1 MYDSLE
7 SCLLRIERPKLYL
20 SYSRR
25 MSVKTGRYGLAALF
39 LLCATGAQAQSR
51 PEYIPFAPVSVK
63 GALFRPDVGP
73 APHVG
78 VLVMHRT
85 INSLPHIAN
94 TELSRRGFLV
104 LGMNPRFDNNDFD
117 IQWEDILLDMKSGVQ
132 FLRRQPG
139 ITRVVLLGY
148 SGGGPT
154 MGFYQA
160 VAEKGM
166 SYCQGPAKM
175 STCTAAQAAGLV
187 KADGIV
193 FIDPSPGAAGALRG
207 LNPAITDEARPQ
219 VLDAALDPFNPEN
232 GFVPDRPVTYSEAF
246 RKRYYEG
253 QSARMNRL
261 IADAQ
266 GLVRMMAEGTSAFP
280 DDDVIVIPRAGGASI
295 ASPDPSI
302 DPGTVK
308 PARLLRNDGS
318 VATEIVHSIL
328 PPIRITPDANATFAA
343 ARVSTVRTF
352 LSTAAIRSTNAH
364 DGVDW
369 CSSNTSTPCALE
381 QISVPVLFT
390 ATGAG
395 TLLRDTEVMFEHS
408 ASKDK
413 DFVVVEGLLHALIP
427 CNVCG
432 RPVEQWSNGTRN
444 LFDYIATWINKRF

>member
-1 MYDSLE
+1 
-7 SCLLRIERPKLYL
+7 
-20 SYSRR
+20 
-25 MSVKTGRYGLAALF
+25 MSVKTGRYGAVAACLLLAA
-39 LLCATGAQAQSR
+39 GASAQSR

-117 IQWEDILLDMKSGVQ
+117 LQWEDILLDMKSGVE

-139 ITRVVLLGY
+139 ITKVVLLGY

-160 VAEKGM
+160 VAEKGAA
-166 SYCQGPAKM
+166 YCQGPAKM
-175 STCTAAQAAGLV
+175 SSCTPAQAAGLI

-193 FIDPSPGAAGALRG
+193 FIDPSPGAVGALRG
-207 LNPAITDEARPQ
+207 LNPAITDESRPQ
-219 VLDAALDPFNPEN
+219 VLDPSLDPFNPEN
-232 GFVPDRPVTYSEAF
+232 GFVPDRPVTYSEPF
-246 RKRYYEG
+246 KKRYYEG

-261 IADAQ
+261 IDDAQ
-266 GLVRMMAEGTSAFP
+266 TLMRMMTEGKSAFP
-280 DDDVIVIPRAGGASI
+280 DDDVMVIPRAGGASI
-295 ASPDPSI
+295 ASPDPGI
-302 DPGTVK
+302 DPGTTKPVK
-308 PARLLRNDGS
+308 LLRNNGS
-318 VATEIVHSIL
+318 IATQVVNSIL
-328 PPIRITPDANATFAA
+328 PPIKINPDANATFAA
-343 ARVSTVRTF
+343 ARATTVRTF

-364 DGVDW
+364 DAVDW

-381 QISVPVLFT
+381 NISVPVLFT

-413 DFVVVEGLLHALIP
+413 DFVVVEGLLHAIIP

-432 RPVEQWSNGTRN
+432 QPVEQFSNGPRN